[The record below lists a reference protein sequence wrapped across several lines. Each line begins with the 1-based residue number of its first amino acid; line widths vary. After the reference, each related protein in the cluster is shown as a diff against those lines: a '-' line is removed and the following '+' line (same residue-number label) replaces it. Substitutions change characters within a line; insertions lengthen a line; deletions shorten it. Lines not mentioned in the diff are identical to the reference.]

1 MTGFLLA
8 VHIVAAILAIGPVAV
23 STSMFPPAFRAALDD
38 PDDSRKTGTVLVLVR
53 VTRVHSI
60 VGVVVPVFGVA
71 TATSLGV
78 LTDTWLLTSMAL
90 TAAAAALLVGLIL
103 PAQRRLLDN
112 LDGSSIPE
120 VSAKRSS
127 RRLAMHVGL
136 FNLLWVI
143 VVALMIY
150 RPGSTTGVS

>member
-53 VTRVHSI
+53 VTRVYSI

-103 PAQRRLLDN
+103 P
-112 LDGSSIPE
+112 E
-120 VSAKRSS
+120 V
-127 RRLAMHVGL
+127 
-136 FNLLWVI
+136 
-143 VVALMIY
+143 
-150 RPGSTTGVS
+150 